1 MYLSISHI
9 VKAITS
15 LAFLFFLSSLL
26 SAQQNFELK
35 IKEAN
40 RNIYENPNKAIEIGL
55 ELYNSTETN
64 DEIKVNALML
74 ISTAYSSKRNNLLSL
89 EYANKSLELLPKIK
103 NKLFKVSVLNKIGD
117 QYHQLQIYDQSISY
131 LDEAL
136 KYMQEINEKDSI
148 ANLQGYNYAVRGFVY
163 REQMSCDIAL
173 TYFNKSIH
181 YFQKHLKKNEI
192 MNANISII
200 NYNKG
205 NCFLSKKQ
213 IDSADVSFDKAIR
226 YAQVIKAKSLEGFAI
241 KGMAEVLTIKGQYNE
256 AISILEKGLSMS
268 SDVGDLILNQGLYKG
283 LADNYLAIKD
293 WENYKFYNSK
303 YIKTNDTIK
312 SSGIKTINNSLSNLI
327 KENTIELNQLQ
338 SKISL
343 TKQVYITGFIFLL
356 MFILQILYSYQKS
369 LRKLKNI
376 KQKISKEAF

>member
-1 MYLSISHI
+1 MIYSFSHI
-9 VKAITS
+9 KFILCFCLLVC
-15 LAFLFFLSSLL
+15 LSSFLT
-26 SAQQNFELK
+26 AQQNFDL
-35 IKEAN
+35 ILKEAN

-55 ELYNSTETN
+55 ELYNSTETSY
-64 DEIKVNALML
+64 EVKVNALIL
-74 ISTAYSSKRNNLLSL
+74 ISTGYSSKRNNLLSL
-89 EYANKSLELLPKIK
+89 DYANKSLELLPKIK
-103 NKLFKVSVLNKIGD
+103 NKVFKINVLNKIAD
-117 QYHQLQIYDQSISY
+117 QYHQLQIYDKSISY

-136 KYMQEINEKDSI
+136 QITQEINEKDSI
-148 ANLQGYNYAVRGFVY
+148 ANLLGYNFAVRGFIY

-173 TYFNKSIH
+173 TYFNKSIY
-181 YFQKHLKKNEI
+181 YFQKHLKINEI

-205 NCFLSKKQ
+205 NCFLSKSQ
-213 IDSADVSFDKAIR
+213 IDSANVSFEKAIS
-226 YAQVIKAKSLEGFAI
+226 YARVIKAKSLEGFAI
-241 KGMAEVLTIKGQYNE
+241 KGMAEVLTVKGQFNE

-293 WENYKFYNSK
+293 WENYKYYNSN

-327 KENTIELNQLQ
+327 KENTTELNQIQ

-343 TKQVYITGFIFLL
+343 TKQVYISGFIFLL
-356 MFILQILYSYQKS
+356 IFILQILYSYQKN

>member
-1 MYLSISHI
+1 MIYSFSHI
-9 VKAITS
+9 KFI
-15 LAFLFFLSSLL
+15 LCFCLLFCLSSFLT
-26 SAQQNFELK
+26 AQQNFDL
-35 IKEAN
+35 ILKEAN

-55 ELYNSTETN
+55 ELYNSTETSY
-64 DEIKVNALML
+64 EVKVNALIL
-74 ISTAYSSKRNNLLSL
+74 ISTGYSSKRNNLLSL
-89 EYANKSLELLPKIK
+89 DYANKSLELLPKIK
-103 NKLFKVSVLNKIGD
+103 NKVFKINVLNKIAD
-117 QYHQLQIYDQSISY
+117 QYHQLQIYDKSISY

-136 KYMQEINEKDSI
+136 QITQEINEKDSI
-148 ANLQGYNYAVRGFVY
+148 ANLLGYNYAVRGFIY

-173 TYFNKSIH
+173 TYFNKSIY
-181 YFQKHLKKNEI
+181 YFQKHLKINEI

-205 NCFLSKKQ
+205 NCFLSKSQ
-213 IDSADVSFDKAIR
+213 IDSANVSFEKAIS
-226 YAQVIKAKSLEGFAI
+226 YARVIKAKSLEGFAI
-241 KGMAEVLTIKGQYNE
+241 KGMAEVLTVKGQFNE
-256 AISILEKGLSMS
+256 AISILENGLSMS

-293 WENYKFYNSK
+293 WENYKYYNSN

-327 KENTIELNQLQ
+327 KENTTELNQIQ

-343 TKQVYITGFIFLL
+343 TKQVYISGFIFLL
-356 MFILQILYSYQKS
+356 IFILRILYSYQKN

>member
-1 MYLSISHI
+1 MIYSFSHI
-9 VKAITS
+9 KFI
-15 LAFLFFLSSLL
+15 LCFCLLFCLSSFLT
-26 SAQQNFELK
+26 AQQNFDL
-35 IKEAN
+35 ILKEAN

-55 ELYNSTETN
+55 ELYNSTETSY
-64 DEIKVNALML
+64 EVKVNALIL
-74 ISTAYSSKRNNLLSL
+74 ISTGYSSKRNNLLSL
-89 EYANKSLELLPKIK
+89 DYANKSLELLPKIK
-103 NKLFKVSVLNKIGD
+103 NKVFKINVLNKIAD
-117 QYHQLQIYDQSISY
+117 QYHQLQIYDKSISY

-136 KYMQEINEKDSI
+136 QITQEINEKDSI
-148 ANLQGYNYAVRGFVY
+148 ANLLGYNYAVRGFIY
-163 REQMSCDIAL
+163 REQMSCDISL
-173 TYFNKSIH
+173 TYFNKSIY
-181 YFQKHLKKNEI
+181 YFQKHLKINEI

-205 NCFLSKKQ
+205 NCFLSKSQ
-213 IDSADVSFDKAIR
+213 IDSANVSFEKAIS
-226 YAQVIKAKSLEGFAI
+226 YARVIKAKSLEGFAI
-241 KGMAEVLTIKGQYNE
+241 KGMAEVLTVKGQFNE
-256 AISILEKGLSMS
+256 AISILENGLSMS

-293 WENYKFYNSK
+293 WENYKYYNSN

-327 KENTIELNQLQ
+327 KENTTELNQIQ

-343 TKQVYITGFIFLL
+343 TKQVYISGFIFLL
-356 MFILQILYSYQKS
+356 IFILRILYSYQKN